1 VFAQELFAIANV
13 APVQAVLGA
22 PARVYPHADAPPNP
36 GLPYA
41 VFSTISGT
49 PGNTL
54 SDTPTHDDE
63 RVQWTIWGDTVA
75 SVQPAALALR
85 DVLEPLGHVVGYGE
99 LGRDPE
105 TKRFG
110 IYIDWLRF
118 RSR

>member
-1 VFAQELFAIANV
+1 MFAQELFAIANV

-22 PARVYPHADAPPNP
+22 PVRVYPHADAPPNP
-36 GLPYA
+36 ALPYA
-41 VFSTISGT
+41 VFSTIAGT
-49 PGNTL
+49 PANTL

-63 RVQWTIWGDTVA
+63 RVQWSLWGETVA
-75 SVQPAALALR
+75 SVQAAALALR

>member
-1 VFAQELFAIANV
+1 MFAEELFAIANV
-13 APVQAVLGA
+13 APVQAQLGT
-22 PARVYPHADAPPNP
+22 PARVYPHADAPPTP

-41 VFSTISGT
+41 VFSTIAGT
-49 PGNTL
+49 PSNCL
-54 SDTPTHDDE
+54 DALPTHDDE
-63 RVQWTIWGDTVA
+63 RVQFTVWGDTVA
-75 SVQPAALALR
+75 TVQPAALALR

-118 RSR
+118 RGR